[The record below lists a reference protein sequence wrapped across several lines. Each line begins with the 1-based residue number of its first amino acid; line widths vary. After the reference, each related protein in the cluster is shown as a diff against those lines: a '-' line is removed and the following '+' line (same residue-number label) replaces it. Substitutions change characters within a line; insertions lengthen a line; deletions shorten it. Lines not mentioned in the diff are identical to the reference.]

1 MSVHDKKDTFGMSPF
16 KDLKNGADVALK
28 IMTGQPQNVKEEEKS
43 NVTEEKPQKLTE

>member
-1 MSVHDKKDTFGMSPF
+1 MSVHDKKDTFGMSPI
-16 KDLKNGADVALK
+16 KDLKNVADVALK